1 IRQYAQTAHEVL
13 RQSEGDPLAPEAIYQ
28 YFSRLYWQKGNHEL
42 DAHDLMG
49 LLARSAPD
57 SLPMETLEQQF
68 RMIEDTQIPVIV
80 PWRAAAD
87 DRTID
92 ELLTSLEYAE
102 HCGGIAR
109 KLQPYLV
116 PVPRNGFDALH
127 KAGAVVAVAPEKWGQ
142 QFMMLAHEGL
152 YDSAFGL
159 SWDEPALIDVAHL
172 HW

>member
-1 IRQYAQTAHEVL
+1 SLIEAGVDVDFPTVLRAEAGLDSIAQAAGRCNREGRHNAQSSEVLVFATENPDWDPPVEIRQYAQTAHEVL

-92 ELLTSLEYAE
+92 ELLTS
-102 HCGGIAR
+102 
-109 KLQPYLV
+109 
-116 PVPRNGFDALH
+116 
-127 KAGAVVAVAPEKWGQ
+127 
-142 QFMMLAHEGL
+142 
-152 YDSAFGL
+152 
-159 SWDEPALIDVAHL
+159 
-172 HW
+172 